1 MEEIPMITRK
11 LGLGLLTLSL
21 LAGLSACTDKGEECD
36 SAAGEDCTDTETDA
50 DADADA
56 DSDTDADADA
66 DAEFVPYAMA
76 IDWTTAYADGSYGG
90 WLNTD
95 GTDGRPFL
103 AVTLYEE
110 AYFDARDDRYSCQ
123 YFAYFEEVAVD
134 NMGVDD
140 LWYGAEV
147 ELEDAGNT
155 NCTNLN
161 PDDWG
166 ATDPSGFML
175 DHRFAIGFG
184 PLGPNV
190 SETLP
195 QAVIDAELDWEV
207 DFAPYVFSW
216 YMGWTRDSAAQF
228 ADTDTVSDWGWARA
242 YEVEDGTLS
251 VDAEGNL
258 VQLEG
263 GTATEMLDGVMS
275 ANAWYYLDPVAFQ

>member
-1 MEEIPMITRK
+1 MITRK

-21 LAGLSACTDKGEECD
+21 LAGLSACTDKAEECD

-56 DSDTDADADA
+56 DSDTDSDADA
-66 DAEFVPYAMA
+66 DAEFVPAAMA
-76 IDWTTAYADGSYGG
+76 IDWTAGYADGSYGG
-90 WLNTD
+90 WVNSD
-95 GTDGRPFL
+95 GSDGRSYL
-103 AVTLYEE
+103 TLTLYEE
-110 AYFDARDDRYSCQ
+110 AYFDARDERYSCV
-123 YFAYFEEVAVD
+123 YFAYFNEIAID

-155 NCTNLN
+155 DCTNLN

-175 DHRFAIGFG
+175 ENRFAIGFG

-195 QAVIDAELDWEV
+195 QAVLDAELDWDA

-216 YMGWTRDSAAQF
+216 YMGWTRDSEAAF
-228 ADTDTVSDWGWARA
+228 ADTDTVSDWGYSYAF
-242 YEVEDGTLS
+242 EVEEDGSLS
-251 VDAEGNL
+251 VDAEGNN
-258 VQLEG
+258 VRLEAG
-263 GTATEMLDGVMS
+263 SASEMPTGVMS
-275 ANAWYYLDPVAFQ
+275 ARAWYYLDPVAFQ